1 MKKRFLSMLLA
12 AIMVLAII
20 PVSAFT
26 ALAAEGTDGEVIVT
40 VTKSALSVGETT
52 ELFFRIN
59 AKTDPLGSANIY
71 ITIPEGLEYV
81 SHEIL
86 VSTTDYM
93 FSAYNVTSGLFGFAV
108 TSTGKTGTFDA
119 FKLTL
124 RAKDVNIG
132 ANAVGLRVGNMSKL
146 DGATMMNYGSLEA
159 ITITTSISI
168 THAHVYGNEFNGA
181 DATSHWKE
189 CTDLACPD
197 KEGSKTAVTPHSGGT
212 ATCTAKAVCTTC
224 NTAYGEIATH
234 THGTEFK
241 NDANNHWNECVCGN
255 KANVAPHADTNNDEK
270 CDACSYAMP
279 KAPSDNETE
288 KPTEKPTDATDKPTD
303 ATDKPT
309 DATDKP
315 TDATESEKDDST
327 ETETPADKGSG
338 GCGASATLSTL
349 AIVAVVGSALVIK
362 KKED

>member
-1 MKKRFLSMLLA
+1 MKKQFKSKLLSILLVLV
-12 AIMVLAII
+12 MVLAII
-20 PVSAFT
+20 PVSTFT

-119 FKLTL
+119 LKLTL

-159 ITITTSISI
+159 ITITTSIPI
-168 THAHVYGNEFNGA
+168 THAHVYDNEFNGA

-189 CTDLACPD
+189 CIGPNCPD
-197 KEGSKTAVTPHSGGT
+197 KTDSIK
-212 ATCTAKAVCTTC
+212 
-224 NTAYGEIATH
+224 NIAAH
-234 THGTEFK
+234 T
-241 NDANNHWNECVCGN
+241 DANADSKCDICSYTIPKTEENDTT
-255 KANVAPHADTNNDEK
+255 ASTPDISDTN
-270 CDACSYAMP
+270 
-279 KAPSDNETE
+279 
-288 KPTEKPTDATDKPTD
+288 TDKPTD
-303 ATDKPT
+303 ETDKT
-309 DATDKP
+309 SDATDNP

-327 ETETPADKGSG
+327 ETEAPADKIFN
-338 GCGASATLSTL
+338 GCGSTLALSTL
-349 AIVAVVGSALVIK
+349 AIVGLIGSAIVIK

>member
-1 MKKRFLSMLLA
+1 MKKQFKSKLLSILLVLV
-12 AIMVLAII
+12 MVLAII

-26 ALAAEGTDGEVIVT
+26 AFAAEGTDGEVIVT

-93 FSAYNVTSGLFGFAV
+93 FSAYNVTTGLFGFAV

-159 ITITTSISI
+159 ITITTSIPI
-168 THAHVYGNEFNGA
+168 THAHVYDNEFNGA
-181 DATSHWKE
+181 DTTSHWKE
-189 CTDLACPD
+189 CTDPACPD
-197 KEGSKTAVTPHSGGT
+197 KEGSKKDVDSHSGGT

-241 NDANNHWNECVCGN
+241 TDATSHWNECSCGD
-255 KANVAPHADTNNDEK
+255 KTNVAPHADTNNDEK
-270 CDACSYAMP
+270 CDVCSYAMP
-279 KAPSDNETE
+279 KAEENDPSAPTPNLPDTNTDKATDSTGGDNSETE
-288 KPTEKPTDATDKPTD
+288 AL
-303 ATDKPT
+303 
-309 DATDKP
+309 
-315 TDATESEKDDST
+315 
-327 ETETPADKGSG
+327 ADMGCG
-338 GCGASATLSTL
+338 GCGSSAALSAIAIIGMIGT
-349 AIVAVVGSALVIK
+349 AIVLK

>member
-1 MKKRFLSMLLA
+1 MKKQFKSKLLSILLVLV
-12 AIMVLAII
+12 MVLAII
-20 PVSAFT
+20 PLSAFT
-26 ALAAEGTDGEVIVT
+26 AFAAEGTDGEVIVT

-93 FSAYNVTSGLFGFAV
+93 FSAYNVTTGLFGFAV

-146 DGATMMNYGSLEA
+146 DGSTMMNYGSLEA
-159 ITITTSISI
+159 ITITTSIPI
-168 THAHVYGNEFNGA
+168 THAHVYDNEFNGA
-181 DATSHWKE
+181 DTTSHWKE
-189 CTDLACPD
+189 CTDPACPD
-197 KEGSKTAVTPHSGGT
+197 KEGSKKDVDSHSGGT

-241 NDANNHWNECVCGN
+241 TDATNHWNECACGD
-255 KANVAPHADTNNDEK
+255 KANVAPHADANNDEK

-279 KAPSDNETE
+279 KAPSNNETE
-288 KPTEKPTDATDKPTD
+288 KPTE
-303 ATDKPT
+303 KPT

-327 ETETPADKGSG
+327 ETEAPADKVCG
-338 GCGASATLSTL
+338 GCGSSAALSAI
-349 AIVAVVGSALVIK
+349 AIVGMIGTAIVLK

>member
-1 MKKRFLSMLLA
+1 MKKRILSVLLA
-12 AIMVLAII
+12 AIIVLAII
-20 PVSAFT
+20 PMSAIT
-26 ALAAEGTDGEVIVT
+26 AFAAEGTDGEVIVT

-59 AKTDPLGSANIY
+59 AKTDPLGAANIY

-132 ANAVGLRVGNMSKL
+132 ANAVGLRIGNMSKL
-146 DGATMMNYGSLEA
+146 DGSTMMNYGSLEA
-159 ITITTSISI
+159 ITITTSIPT
-168 THAHVYGNEFNGA
+168 THAHVYDNEFNGA

-189 CTDLACPD
+189 CTDPACPD
-197 KEGSKTAVTPHSGGT
+197 KEGSKKDVDSHSGGT
-212 ATCTAKAVCTTC
+212 ATCTAKAKCDVCGKD
-224 NTAYGEIATH
+224 YGDTLAH
-234 THGTEFK
+234 THGTEWK
-241 NDANNHWNECVCGN
+241 NDATNHWNECTCGD
-255 KANVAPHADTNNDEK
+255 KANVAAHADSNSDEK
-270 CDACSYAMP
+270 CDACAYAMP

-303 ATDKPT
+303 AT
-309 DATDKP
+309 
-315 TDATESEKDDST
+315 ESEKGDNT
-327 ETETPADKGSG
+327 ETEAPAEKGCG
-338 GCGASATLSTL
+338 GCGSSAAIS
-349 AIVAVVGSALVIK
+349 AIVTVGMIGTAIVLK